1 MTRIPEKNKK
11 IRDAGRSAAAPCSIP
26 FDVAGYGKTV
36 TILGLILRDKMGW
49 DTREEHIQSY
59 ISGVF
64 GNGCIIKY
72 GLLSMKRIATNLIV
86 VGTTIIR
93 QWMKELDETTLDY
106 IVVTSRKTLESMDPS
121 QHDVVLCSPV
131 FYNPLLERFPSYAW
145 KRFIYDEPPHTR
157 ISSMRQVI
165 AGFIWFITATPD
177 ILLNQHRNPHNFLS
191 NIFTQYMDYNLYKNL
206 IVKND
211 DEYVRRSFSLP
222 PLFEHHHVCFQPV
235 FHAVKDLL
243 SDSILEMISAGNVE
257 GAVRVLGGNATSN
270 LFELIEKDKRDA
282 IQYVEYKIAR
292 FERTGDGEKMEKWV
306 RRREKLICELEQLN
320 ERVNALVSVVPC
332 PICLEKKTDPVLVCC
347 CQNVFCGG
355 CVLKWLRG
363 HNTCPLCR
371 RSITSDRLIY
381 ISSSSSVPDLHMRKE
396 VVLPSKVDTIL
407 KILQE
412 KTAEGGK
419 IIIFSS
425 FQETFELIRM
435 TLNDNGFRFGEVRG
449 SIAMREKIL
458 ADFKDHDLDIL
469 FLNSIDSGAGLDL
482 PEATDIIL
490 FHPMSESTL
499 TQIRGRAY
507 RIGRRV
513 PLHIHYLR

>member
-1 MTRIPEKNKK
+1 MMEEREEKKSISHSTYRIDMN
-11 IRDAGRSAAAPCSIP
+11 ISIYS
-26 FDVAGYGKTV
+26 DVAGYGKTATV
-36 TILGLILRDKMGW
+36 LGLIVRDKMGW

-93 QWMKELDETTLDY
+93 QWMRELDETTLNY
-106 IVVTSRKTLESMDPS
+106 IVITSRKMLESMDPS
-121 QHDVVLCSPV
+121 EHDVVLCSPA

-206 IVKND
+206 IVKNE

-222 PLFEHHHVCFQPV
+222 PLFEHQHVCFQPV

-243 SDSILEMISAGNVE
+243 SDSILEMISAGNIE

-270 LFELIEKDKRDA
+270 LYELIEKDKRDA
-282 IQYVEYKIAR
+282 IQYVEYKITR
-292 FERTGDGEKMEKWV
+292 FGRTGDCEKMDKWT
-306 RRREKLICELEQLN
+306 RRRDKLVRELEQLN
-320 ERVNALVSVVPC
+320 ERVNTLVSASPC
-332 PICLEKKTDPVLVCC
+332 PICLEKKTNPVLVCC
-347 CQNVFCGG
+347 CQNVFCGA
-355 CVLKWLRG
+355 CVLKWLQG
-363 HNTCPLCR
+363 HDTCPLCR
-371 RSITSDRLIY
+371 RPITSDRLIY
-381 ISSSSSVPDLHMRKE
+381 ISSDTVPPHA
-396 VVLPSKVDTIL
+396 VVSEDTMPPSKVDTIL
-407 KILQE
+407 KILHE
-412 KTAEGGK
+412 KTGEGGK
-419 IIIFSS
+419 VIIFSS

-435 TLNDNGFRFGEVRG
+435 TLNENGFRFGEVRG
-449 SIAMREKIL
+449 SIATRERIL
-458 ADFKDHDLDIL
+458 SDFKEHDLDIL

-490 FHPMSESTL
+490 FHPMSDSTL

-507 RIGRRV
+507 RIGRSV